1 MLYNV
6 HITSTLFLSQGIQ
19 HCYAN
24 NIAENVNEKG
34 KVTEHKLVTTGERL
48 SSCLFKNKT
57 NKGNL
62 GIQKTILQLVTRW
75 MISGLYTG
83 EI

>member
-1 MLYNV
+1 MK
-6 HITSTLFLSQGIQ
+6 
-19 HCYAN
+19 
-24 NIAENVNEKG
+24 KG
-34 KVTEHKLVTTGERL
+34 KVIEPKLVTTGEKLR
-48 SSCLFKNKT
+48 SCLFKNKT